1 MQTQASGGMGDGLG
15 GQDAGEAADE
25 FGVAAFE
32 ADMRQYTQQVPIH
45 HRAQETI
52 TLEKKAF

>member
-1 MQTQASGGMGDGLG
+1 MQTQASGGIGDGLG

-32 ADMRQYTQQVPIH
+32 ADMRQYAQQVHPRSH
-45 HRAQETI
+45 AQEII
-52 TLEKKAF
+52 TLK